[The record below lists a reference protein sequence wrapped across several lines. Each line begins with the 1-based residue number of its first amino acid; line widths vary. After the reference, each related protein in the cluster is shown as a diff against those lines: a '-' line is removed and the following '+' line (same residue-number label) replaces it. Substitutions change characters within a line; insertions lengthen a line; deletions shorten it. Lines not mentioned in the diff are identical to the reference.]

1 MRCDWSNTN
10 PLLINYH
17 DTEWGVPVNED
28 RMIFEHLALDS
39 FQAGLSWLT
48 ILKKRENF
56 RRAFDNF
63 NIEKIAAYDEFKI
76 QELLSDA
83 GIIRNRMKI
92 EAVVNNAKKVL
103 EVQGK
108 FKSFDKFIWDYTKG
122 KPIQNKFKSMSD
134 IPPRSPVSDKMS
146 LDLKKLGFKFVG
158 STICYAFMQSI
169 GMVNDHIVTC
179 FRHDELNNI

>member
-10 PLLINYH
+10 PWLTNYH
-17 DTEWGVPVNED
+17 DTEWGVPVHED

-56 RRAFDNF
+56 RMAFNNF
-63 NIEKIAAYDEFKI
+63 NIEEIAAYDEFKI
-76 QELLSDA
+76 QELLGDA

-103 EVQGK
+103 EVQRK
-108 FKSFDKFIWDYTKG
+108 FKSFDKFIWEYTNG
-122 KPIQNKFKSMSD
+122 KPIQNKFQSMSD

-179 FRHDELNNI
+179 FRYEELNNY